1 MLMKTA
7 AQTLAEQLCAV
18 FAQRIRDR
26 LLAPGARLPSVRL
39 CAQQQKV
46 SPSTVVT
53 AYDQLLAQGLIQGRQ
68 LVIAEHTMG
77 FAAHLGIEQD
87 HLHPFPRGT
96 DDPRGINAGL
106 RSERRIGRGLEKIME
121 QLRTHLLVLPLD
133 PRVVVPVIMIVPHC
147 IMRS

>member
-1 MLMKTA
+1 MLMKTS

-53 AYDQLLAQGLIQGRQ
+53 AYDQLLAQGLIEARRNR
-68 LVIAEHTMG
+68 G
-77 FAAHLGIEQD
+77 FYVRD
-87 HLHPFPRGT
+87 
-96 DDPRGINAGL
+96 
-106 RSERRIGRGLEKIME
+106 
-121 QLRTHLLVLPLD
+121 VPLAQVD
-133 PRVVVPVIMIVPHC
+133 GARVAMI
-147 IMRS
+147 